1 MVQQSMLTAE
11 LFPKT
16 FLIICSGLKTIGQQF
31 LSLVNLSRFEL
42 KDRLGNRMNLSSP
55 NQD

>member
-11 LFPKT
+11 LFPET
-16 FLIICSGLKTIGQQF
+16 FLINSSSLKTIDQRF
-31 LSLVNLSRFEL
+31 LTLVNLNNLEL
-42 KDRLGNRMNLSSP
+42 KDRLGNLMNLSSP

>member
-11 LFPKT
+11 LFPET
-16 FLIICSGLKTIGQQF
+16 FLIISSNLKTIGQRF
-31 LSLVNLSRFEL
+31 LTLVNLSKFEL